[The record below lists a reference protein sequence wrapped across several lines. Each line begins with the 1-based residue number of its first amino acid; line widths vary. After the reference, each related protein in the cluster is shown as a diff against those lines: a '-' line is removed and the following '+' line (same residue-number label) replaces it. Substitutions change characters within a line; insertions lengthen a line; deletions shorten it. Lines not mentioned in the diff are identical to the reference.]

1 MFVPVT
7 SVHLYDNVLG
17 QRSFLTNYIIV
28 VENV

>member
-1 MFVPVT
+1 MFAAVT

-17 QRSFLTNYIIV
+17 QRSFLTKYISV